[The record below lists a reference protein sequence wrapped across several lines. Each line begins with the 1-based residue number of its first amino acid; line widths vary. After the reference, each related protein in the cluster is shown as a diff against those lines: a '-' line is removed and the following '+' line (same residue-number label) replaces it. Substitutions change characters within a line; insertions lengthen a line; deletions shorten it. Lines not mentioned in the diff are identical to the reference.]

1 MMQPFTVMVL
11 TQVMNKISILYNDHI
26 KQAYRKEG
34 TTTYWEILIK
44 LYPDS
49 YAETESVEPVI
60 LTENKRIEFALAY
73 ADNDKSAERENFIR
87 SVFVPGEDKNQVWID
102 VNIFA
107 TLELVK

>member
-1 MMQPFTVMVL
+1 M
-11 TQVMNKISILYNDHI
+11 
-26 KQAYRKEG
+26 
-34 TTTYWEILIK
+34 
-44 LYPDS
+44 
-49 YAETESVEPVI
+49 
-60 LTENKRIEFALAY
+60 AY